1 MVNDHI
7 GHDEKLDAAD
17 TRSYLSPSSFTFS
30 NKLLKGD
37 ESIMVLKIKPVQVFV
52 MKESKKK
59 FYGWM
64 LTTIIFTYIRHKSP
78 CQRCRPDAQ
87 SRHCSAS
94 GSSPSSS
101 SGRERRGVSA
111 LPLLLFK
118 TIYITVA
125 IYIRITL
132 TPSYDPLWS
141 SCKLPL
147 SIFPRLL
154 RPLAGVSGGWVLI
167 ML

>member
-1 MVNDHI
+1 MTMTINWSSSSLWSGWSGSLSLSKMLKAASVLSIGALLLPLLLAWWGWWIWWWWWWSMTN
-7 GHDEKLDAAD
+7 GHDKKLDAAD

-87 SRHCSAS
+87 SRHCSA
-94 GSSPSSS
+94 
-101 SGRERRGVSA
+101 
-111 LPLLLFK
+111 
-118 TIYITVA
+118 
-125 IYIRITL
+125 
-132 TPSYDPLWS
+132 
-141 SCKLPL
+141 
-147 SIFPRLL
+147 
-154 RPLAGVSGGWVLI
+154 
-167 ML
+167 